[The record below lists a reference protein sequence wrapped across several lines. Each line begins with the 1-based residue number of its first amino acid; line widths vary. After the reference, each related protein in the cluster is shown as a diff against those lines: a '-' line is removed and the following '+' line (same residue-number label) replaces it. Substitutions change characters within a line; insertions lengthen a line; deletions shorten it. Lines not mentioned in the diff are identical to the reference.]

1 MMSFRSRAF
10 ACALVLVASA
20 ASPHHAIAQVVDPAF
35 AANYTL
41 LDLGSPTSVPSNLG
55 GLFILPSQPNTLY
68 IGGAANVAGGGL
80 FAVPITRDVN
90 GFINGFAGPGV
101 RVADAPYNDGGIVRD
116 PGGLISY
123 GQWPVNN
130 YAQVNLATGLV
141 VNTVPLTPLGV
152 ASASAT
158 AAFIPAGYPGAGGMR
173 IASWSGGQFYNIA
186 YTVGAGG
193 IISITSATLVPASQ
207 LPGGP
212 EGWAYVPF
220 GSPNFTA
227 PSMIVSEYSAGQV
240 AVYDMDV
247 SGNPVIASRRLFI
260 SGLTGA
266 EGAAIDPISGS
277 FLFSTF
283 GGGNHVVVVRG
294 FAPINPPPPVVLQQI
309 PTTSST
315 TLALTALVLACL
327 AVVALRRRR
336 R

>member
-1 MMSFRSRAF
+1 
-10 ACALVLVASA
+10 
-20 ASPHHAIAQVVDPAF
+20 
-35 AANYTL
+35 
-41 LDLGSPTSVPSNLG
+41 
-55 GLFILPSQPNTLY
+55 
-68 IGGAANVAGGGL
+68 
-80 FAVPITRDVN
+80 
-90 GFINGFAGPGV
+90 
-101 RVADAPYNDGGIVRD
+101 
-116 PGGLISY
+116 
-123 GQWPVNN
+123 
-130 YAQVNLATGLV
+130 
-141 VNTVPLTPLGV
+141 
-152 ASASAT
+152 
-158 AAFIPAGYPGAGGMR
+158 
-173 IASWSGGQFYNIA
+173 
-186 YTVGAGG
+186 
-193 IISITSATLVPASQ
+193 
-207 LPGGP
+207 
-212 EGWAYVPF
+212 
-220 GSPNFTA
+220 
-227 PSMIVSEYSAGQV
+227 MIVSEYSAGQV